1 MPHINFNNDLTGIR
15 AALAYRPETAGPIGE
30 LTNLLLRDNE
40 GLSRADRELIA
51 MYVSHLNDC
60 SYCSQSHAAI
70 ARIYLNADEELIDLI
85 KQDYRQ
91 APISNKLKTL
101 LNVAARVQESGKAVS
116 PADIEQAR
124 SAGASDR
131 DIHDTV
137 LIAALFSLF
146 NRYVDGLDTIA
157 PTDKESY
164 MVRAQQVADNG
175 YGTHLFKK
183 QAVVRGLYL

>member
-1 MPHINFNNDLTGIR
+1 MPHINFNNDFPGIR

-30 LTNLLLRDNE
+30 LTDLLLRDNE
-40 GLSRADRELIA
+40 GLSRSDRELIA

-70 ARIYLNADEELIDLI
+70 ARIYLKADEELIELI
-85 KQDYRQ
+85 KRDYRQ
-91 APISNKLKTL
+91 APISDKLKTL
-101 LNVAARVQESGKAVS
+101 LNVAGRVQESGKAVS

-124 SAGASDR
+124 STGASDR

-137 LIAALFSLF
+137 LIAALFSMF
-146 NRYVDGLDTIA
+146 NRYVDGLDTVT
-157 PTDKESY
+157 PTDKKSY
-164 MVRAQQVADNG
+164 VVRAQQVADNG

-183 QAVVRGLYL
+183 QAIVRGLYL